1 MDNSNLSLATDTP
14 IKAREQD
21 LIGRIPFA
29 ERLAGI
35 LKSAAGPESLVIGLY
50 GPWGSGKTSVINL
63 VENALSRKN
72 DDGKAGVSV
81 VRFEPWNYLTAEQ
94 LLAQFLKEVG
104 GALDKDAH
112 GRRTL
117 FSKLRGKRPEVLNA
131 FAAYSE
137 ALIITAG
144 AAASLAGAPLAG
156 VAVPAFGNRLASKL
170 RKSADRAGSVSAEKQ
185 RLEEELLCLCQVGNE
200 QWGLRWESWTKSEQ
214 EGSRMYSAEQ
224 RKIAIET
231 FVKFDHSYADTIAEL
246 GYPTRACLRNWWNE
260 YRDTGEVPIS
270 KFTTNPRYTAE
281 MRRRAVEHYLEH
293 GKSLTRTMR
302 ALGYPKSREVLGDW
316 IDEIAPGQRKYRGP
330 NPKRD
335 PVPVEKKV
343 QVVAELEA
351 RSGPAAEIAERHGVS
366 RTAPYIWRREIMGD
380 NGGDPEKKGV
390 PVSKEYDDLPDDI
403 EVLQGMLREAKMQLR
418 KVQLELEVRQA
429 TLEIVKKDPGAE
441 PGLLTNA
448 EKAAMVTALR
458 PRWKL
463 CEVLPVV
470 GMAKSS
476 YEYARSAQARGETEE
491 HAAARKAVIEAFE
504 ASGGTYGYRRIYARV
519 NADVEDGEAIGE
531 WTVRSIME
539 EENLVAR
546 AAKKKRRYSSYEG
559 EISEAPPNL
568 LRDDRGKHH
577 FRANKPNELWI
588 TDVTEFRI
596 PAGKVYLSPIVDCFD
611 GMPLSWSIST
621 SPDAEMANSSLLGA
635 CEWLG
640 EGDHPKIHSD
650 RGCHY
655 RWPEWIR
662 ICDENGLVRS
672 MSRKGC
678 SPDNARCEGY
688 FGRLKIE
695 FFHGCDW
702 AGVTIEEFMG
712 MLDAYLRWYRD
723 VRIKGDLDYRSPMQ
737 YRRDLGL
744 AA

>member
-1 MDNSNLSLATDTP
+1 
-14 IKAREQD
+14 
-21 LIGRIPFA
+21 
-29 ERLAGI
+29 
-35 LKSAAGPESLVIGLY
+35 
-50 GPWGSGKTSVINL
+50 
-63 VENALSRKN
+63 
-72 DDGKAGVSV
+72 
-81 VRFEPWNYLTAEQ
+81 
-94 LLAQFLKEVG
+94 
-104 GALDKDAH
+104 
-112 GRRTL
+112 
-117 FSKLRGKRPEVLNA
+117 
-131 FAAYSE
+131 
-137 ALIITAG
+137 
-144 AAASLAGAPLAG
+144 
-156 VAVPAFGNRLASKL
+156 
-170 RKSADRAGSVSAEKQ
+170 
-185 RLEEELLCLCQVGNE
+185 
-200 QWGLRWESWTKSEQ
+200 
-214 EGSRMYSAEQ
+214 
-224 RKIAIET
+224 
-231 FVKFDHSYADTIAEL
+231 
-246 GYPTRACLRNWWNE
+246 
-260 YRDTGEVPIS
+260 
-270 KFTTNPRYTAE
+270 
-281 MRRRAVEHYLEH
+281 
-293 GKSLTRTMR
+293 MR

-330 NPKRD
+330 NPKKEA
-335 PVPVEKKV
+335 VPVEKKV

-351 RSGPAAEIAERHGVS
+351 RTGPAAEIAERHGVS

-380 NGGDPEKKGV
+380 NGGELEKKGE

-403 EVLQGMLREAKMQLR
+403 EVLQDMLREAKMQLR
-418 KVQLELEVRQA
+418 RVQLELDVRQA
-429 TLEIVKKDPGAE
+429 TLEIVKKDPGADQ
-441 PGLLTNA
+441 GLLTNA

-458 PRWKL
+458 GNYKL
-463 CEVLPVV
+463 CEILPVV

-476 YEYARSAQARGETEE
+476 YEYARNAQAKGETEE
-491 HAAARKAVIEAFE
+491 RAAARKAVVEAFE
-504 ASGGTYGYRRIYARV
+504 DSGGTYGYRRVYAQV
-519 NADVEDGEAIGE
+519 NANAEDGAAIGE

-539 EENLVAR
+539 EEHLVAR

-559 EISEAPPNL
+559 EITEAPENL
-568 LRDDRGKHH
+568 LRDERGKHH
-577 FRANKPNELWI
+577 FRADKPNELWI

-596 PAGKVYLSPIVDCFD
+596 PAGKVYLSPIIDCFD

-655 RWPEWIR
+655 RWPGWIR

-678 SPDNARCEGY
+678 SPDNARCEGF

-695 FFHGCDW
+695 FFYDCDW

-723 VRIKGDLDYRSPMQ
+723 IRIKSDLDYRSPMQ